1 MILISYDIID
11 DKLRTRFA
19 KFIKKF
25 GHRIQYSVFEITHT
39 DTMLSKIKDQ
49 IASEFETKFTKQD
62 SVFIFETSKTCKIT
76 RFGYAKDDNADVV
89 MVE

>member
-1 MILISYDIID
+1 MILISYDIKD

-25 GHRIQYSVFEITHT
+25 GNRVQYSVFEITHS
-39 DTMLSKIKDQ
+39 DTMLSKIKDA
-49 IASEFETKFTKQD
+49 IENEFETKFTKED

-76 RFGYAKDDNADVV
+76 RFGFAKDDDNDVV
-89 MVE
+89 IVE